1 MGPRSRIR
9 PLDAV
14 LTAAGVAV
22 LASAG
27 AGCSTTSGTDTAV
40 SSTTAATATD
50 EVRADSRGAA
60 ETAELVGDY
69 LREARDVQDAMDA
82 QNDTAA
88 TIELLR
94 SHRDLLFAVDE
105 TLREV
110 DLADADL
117 AETRNT
123 FLETAADTITALDAV
138 TTADAA
144 TLTEDDAIAANEG
157 LVAAMGSAADLRFVA
172 LALADDGAVPAGPR
186 PSAVLA
192 VPTDV
197 GGDTVHKPEGTLQT
211 TDDGPCGEPSAL
223 RAVEP
228 QVYASSFLEDAET
241 STAQRVLV
249 FTDDD
254 EALDYAA
261 AFASITASTSSARA
275 VVTAAASSP
284 AATWSPRTST
294 T

>member
-1 MGPRSRIR
+1 
-9 PLDAV
+9 
-14 LTAAGVAV
+14 
-22 LASAG
+22 
-27 AGCSTTSGTDTAV
+27 
-40 SSTTAATATD
+40 
-50 EVRADSRGAA
+50 
-60 ETAELVGDY
+60 
-69 LREARDVQDAMDA
+69 
-82 QNDTAA
+82 
-88 TIELLR
+88 
-94 SHRDLLFAVDE
+94 
-105 TLREV
+105 
-110 DLADADL
+110 
-117 AETRNT
+117 
-123 FLETAADTITALDAV
+123 
-138 TTADAA
+138 
-144 TLTEDDAIAANEG
+144 
-157 LVAAMGSAADLRFVA
+157 MGSAADLRFVA

-261 AFASITASTSSARA
+261 AFGVLGLPVARRA
-275 VVTAAASSP
+275 HVDGGRGARRQHRARRPDRRPRRHHHHHRGHRRRSVRLRRRRAQRQVAASAWLPLPSP
-284 AATWSPRTST
+284 PPAPMRCWR
-294 T
+294 